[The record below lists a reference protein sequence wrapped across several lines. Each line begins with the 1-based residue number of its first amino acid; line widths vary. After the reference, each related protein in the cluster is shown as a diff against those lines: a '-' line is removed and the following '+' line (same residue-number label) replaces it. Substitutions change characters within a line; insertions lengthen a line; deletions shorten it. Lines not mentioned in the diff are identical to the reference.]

1 MMLQVRDI
9 HTYYD
14 QSHVL
19 QGATL
24 EVGENEVVA
33 LLGRNGMGKT
43 TLVRS
48 VIGFNPPRRG
58 SIRYRG
64 NEIAGLAPHLISRMG
79 VALVPQGRRVF
90 SSLSVGEH
98 LSAFARAPEKRGWT
112 PGKLLDLFPRLRER
126 FRNSGNKL
134 SGGEQQMLVIG
145 RALSINAD
153 LLIMDEPSE
162 GLSPMMV
169 RELGRII
176 GELKKGG
183 MSILLVEQN
192 LSFALS
198 VADRV
203 YIISKGVVEC
213 NLLPDE
219 LRRNHELRAR
229 YLGV

>member
-1 MMLQVRDI
+1 MLEVRDV

-19 QGATL
+19 QGASL
-24 EVGENEVVA
+24 DVGDNEVVA

-43 TLVRS
+43 TLVHS
-48 VIGFNPPRRG
+48 IIGFNPPRRG

-64 NEIAGLAPHLISRMG
+64 REIAGLAPHQISRLG
-79 VALVPQGRRVF
+79 VGIVPQGRRAF
-90 SSLSVGEH
+90 ASLSVAEH
-98 LSAFARAPEKRGWT
+98 LTAFARPGSGKGWT
-112 PGKLLDLFPRLRER
+112 IEKLLEAFPRLRER
-126 FRNSGNKL
+126 FRNSGDKL

-153 LLIMDEPSE
+153 LLIMDEPTE

-169 RELGRII
+169 RELARII
-176 GELKKGG
+176 VSLRNSG
-183 MSILLVEQN
+183 MSILLVEQI

-203 YIISKGVVEC
+203 SIISKGVIEC
-213 NLLPDE
+213 NVLPDQ
-219 LRRNHELRAR
+219 LRHDHELRAR

>member
-1 MMLQVRDI
+1 MMLEVRDI

-24 EVGENEVVA
+24 DVGENEVVA

-48 VIGFNPPRRG
+48 IIGFNAPRRG

-64 NEIAGLAPHLISRMG
+64 REIAGLEPHLISRMG

-90 SSLSVGEH
+90 ASLSVAEH
-98 LSAFARAPEKRGWT
+98 LSAFARLPEKKGWT
-112 PGKLLDLFPRLRER
+112 PEKLLDLFPRLRER

-145 RALSINAD
+145 PRAVDQRGPPDHGRAL
-153 LLIMDEPSE
+153 
-162 GLSPMMV
+162 
-169 RELGRII
+169 RRT
-176 GELKKGG
+176 
-183 MSILLVEQN
+183 
-192 LSFALS
+192 FAYDGAESSRGSS
-198 VADRV
+198 VSCARAACR
-203 YIISKGVVEC
+203 SC
-213 NLLPDE
+213 WSS
-219 LRRNHELRAR
+219 RTCLRAVGR
-229 YLGV
+229 RPRLHHQQGSHRMQRASRRAAAKP